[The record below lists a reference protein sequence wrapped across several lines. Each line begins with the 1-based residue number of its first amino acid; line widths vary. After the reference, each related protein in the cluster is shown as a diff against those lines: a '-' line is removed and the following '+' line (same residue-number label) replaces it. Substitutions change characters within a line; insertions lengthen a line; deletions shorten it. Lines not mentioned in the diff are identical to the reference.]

1 MVVYFSLGTNLGH
14 KEENLR
20 MAVSKIKERVGRV
33 ISLSAFY
40 TTEPWGFSSEHSF
53 LNAALGVETELIPGE
68 VLKLTQEIEQE
79 MGRTLKSVNG
89 VYHDRVIDIDLL
101 LGFSD
106 DGTPIRIDTPD
117 LKLPHP
123 LMLERD
129 FVMKPL
135 REIFQDNLYV

>member
-20 MAVSKIKERVGRV
+20 MAVSKIEERVGRV

-53 LNAALGVETELIPGE
+53 LNAALGVETELIPDE

-135 REIFQDNLYV
+135 REIFQGNLYV